1 MIRIDKVALALVF
14 AGLLAQ
20 TAARADDHG
29 LLLRVQDAVGTPGGR
44 AVITLRTY
52 STRPVGQGTICMR
65 FDPTLGQVPPLS
77 SLKGVKVF
85 GQADDVVQSFTTS
98 EQNGALIIDV
108 EFASASASINTIDGP
123 FAAFYFDVSPDAI
136 VGQETDIEI
145 DPGLTGLLDENG
157 FPIPIELRGGELTIR
172 DPAMP
177 VEIAAEAH
185 VGDFPHLPVTLSLQT
200 NEPFAIG
207 SGQVGIRYSSR
218 ELTGAHVLRSDPRFG
233 RADIKM
239 GGHAGLAVFN
249 IVATDHAFNELPGNI
264 LSIDVMANPAFAFG
278 TEPDIFLD
286 PALTH
291 LFDREG
297 RYIPVSMEGAMY
309 ALPNAAPPPKDESG
323 AKKRH
328 RK

>member
-1 MIRIDKVALALVF
+1 MNKSTVFRCLVF
-14 AGLLAQ
+14 IALLTQ
-20 TAARADDHG
+20 VSARAHDHD
-29 LLLRVQDAVGTPGGR
+29 LLLRVQDAVGAPGGQT
-44 AVITLRTY
+44 VITLRTY

-85 GQADDVVQSFTTS
+85 GQADDVIQSFTTS

-108 EFASASASINTIDGP
+108 VFESASASINLVDGP
-123 FAAFYFDVSPDAI
+123 FAAFYFDVAPDAPI
-136 VGQETDIEI
+136 GQEMEIRI
-145 DPGLTGLLDENG
+145 DPGVTGLLDENG
-157 FPIPIELRGGELTIR
+157 FPIPIELRSGELTIR
-172 DPAMP
+172 DPALP

-185 VGDFPHLPVTLSLQT
+185 LPDFPDMPVTLSLQT

-218 ELTGAHVLRSDPRFG
+218 ELTGEHILRSDPRFG

-239 GGHAGLAVFN
+239 DGHAGLAIFN
-249 IVATDHAFNELPGNI
+249 IVTTDHAFNELPGNI
-264 LSIDVMANPAFAFG
+264 LSIDVQPNPAFAFG
-278 TEPDIFLD
+278 QEPEIYLD
-286 PALTH
+286 PAFTH

-297 RYIPVSMEGAMY
+297 RWIPVTIEDAVY
-309 ALPNAAPPPKDESG
+309 ALPNTVAPPKDEG
-323 AKKRH
+323 RTKQRQ